1 MWTIATT
8 PSSSNWSIRRLFTD
22 GFLPAGARVRRAR
35 SRRGCNHVA
44 RKQRGTYALI
54 PRKES
59 FHATVR
65 PHPDQRQYR
74 SGHPQGGAA
83 LDLRRVV
90 SDITADG
97 GVALELS
104 QNSDVTRSASGA
116 LFGAAD
122 WVQQTAPG
130 DGMPA
135 SIVEWP
141 IFRPTESSSRR
152 RRMGS
157 MRPST
162 VEFQ

>member
-1 MWTIATT
+1 MQQFARIRTKD
-8 PSSSNWSIRRLFTD
+8 SIVPVILK
-22 GFLPAGARVRRAR
+22 GEQP
-35 SRRGCNHVA
+35 
-44 RKQRGTYALI
+44 
-54 PRKES
+54 
-59 FHATVR
+59 
-65 PHPDQRQYR
+65 
-74 SGHPQGGAA
+74 

-104 QNSDVTRSASGA
+104 QNSDVTRT
-116 LFGAAD
+116 LR
-122 WVQQTAPG
+122 APSPEQLIG
-130 DGMPA
+130 PA
-135 SIVEWP
+135 NGTWGRDAGEYRRVA